1 LWKGFDA
8 PVSRTSARPFNK
20 VEVFW
25 AFLVKGTT
33 MQRLGRIA
41 LVLAVAAMVSSSALA
56 QERQQR
62 QRGQRPQGQQQRGQR
77 GGFAGGFGGGTL
89 FLLNQKSVQDELKLS
104 DEQVKKAKELSDK
117 QRESFGGLRDLGQ
130 EERRAKIQ
138 EQAKATEKAVSELL
152 KPEQLKRVKQISLQQ
167 QGARAL
173 SNPEVATALSLSDEQ
188 KDKIRSIQQ
197 EARTGRG
204 QGGGGRPSEEELKKR
219 EEARKATNEKVL
231 NVLTAEQKTKWK
243 EMTGEPFKGEISR
256 PQFRRPQT
264 SQR

>member
-1 LWKGFDA
+1 
-8 PVSRTSARPFNK
+8 
-20 VEVFW
+20 
-25 AFLVKGTT
+25 

-41 LVLAVAAMVSSSALA
+41 LVVAVAAMVSSSALA

-62 QRGQRPQGQQQRGQR
+62 QRGQRQQGQQRQR
-77 GGFAGGFGGGTL
+77 GGFGGGFGGGTL

-130 EERRAKIQ
+130 EERRTKMQ
-138 EQAKATEKAVSELL
+138 EQAKATEKTVGEIL

-173 SNPEVATALSLSDEQ
+173 SIPEVATALNLTDEQ
-188 KDKIRSIQQ
+188 KDKLKSIQE

-204 QGGGGRPSEEELKKR
+204 QRGQRGQRTEEERKKL
-219 EEARKATNEKVL
+219 EEARKATNEKL
-231 NVLTAEQKTKWK
+231 MNVLTAEQKTKLK
-243 EMTGEPFKGEISR
+243 ELTGEPFKGEITR

-264 SQR
+264 SQQ

>member
-1 LWKGFDA
+1 
-8 PVSRTSARPFNK
+8 
-20 VEVFW
+20 
-25 AFLVKGTT
+25 

-62 QRGQRPQGQQQRGQR
+62 QRGQRQQGQQQRGQR

-117 QRESFGGLRDLGQ
+117 QRASFGGLRDLGQ
-130 EERRAKIQ
+130 EERLKKIQ
-138 EQAKATEKAVSELL
+138 EQAKANDKAVADLL
-152 KPEQLKRVKQISLQQ
+152 KPEQLKRVKQISFQQ

-188 KDKIRSIQQ
+188 KTKIQSIQQ
-197 EARTGRG
+197 EARGQRGQRG
-204 QGGGGRPSEEELKKR
+204 QGAGRPSEEELKKR